1 MTVREYIG
9 ARYVPIFGRMD
20 EESIEWDN
28 TKPYEPLTIVL
39 YQGNSY
45 TSRQYV
51 PVGVPI
57 TNQEFWALT
66 GNYNAQVEAYR
77 AEVRTYDDRITAN
90 SDAIAN
96 FSQELG
102 SFEEETRQELE
113 TEAIARTAADT
124 ALGTR
129 IDNEAQTRKQADTA
143 LGTRIDNE
151 AQTRKQADTALGT
164 RIDNEMQ
171 AINDR
176 FPITTEE
183 VQDNAITYDKLSIEL
198 QNRNRSIDML
208 TDIDAY
214 IDGVNGDDKTAELG
228 NRELPFKTLDAAFK
242 ASDERGNNFR
252 FYFLKK
258 GTYTWTMRVM
268 VGAVVHIFTSNADG
282 EVIIDIDNGAP
293 NGGVFFYDTHL
304 GLYSTQAAPLRII
317 APQYMEVE
325 GGTLWCG
332 GGASAKTY
340 FDMKYLYLI
349 SGSAFLTHIEMT
361 RGYILGY
368 FGNLLFNDVIINNKE
383 DHAAFDWRCGVL
395 RCEGTSMQI
404 GRNANAGA
412 TTNAIELRS
421 CTTSL
426 NAQTGVTVQH
436 KDYNAFLYCYSG
448 ITILADAVLESFN
461 NYGKT
466 NSVVN
471 TLRISR
477 NTVIPV

>member
-151 AQTRKQADTALGT
+151 
-164 RIDNEMQ
+164 MQ

-242 ASDERGNNFR
+242 ASDER
-252 FYFLKK
+252 
-258 GTYTWTMRVM
+258 
-268 VGAVVHIFTSNADG
+268 
-282 EVIIDIDNGAP
+282 
-293 NGGVFFYDTHL
+293 
-304 GLYSTQAAPLRII
+304 
-317 APQYMEVE
+317 
-325 GGTLWCG
+325 
-332 GGASAKTY
+332 
-340 FDMKYLYLI
+340 
-349 SGSAFLTHIEMT
+349 
-361 RGYILGY
+361 
-368 FGNLLFNDVIINNKE
+368 
-383 DHAAFDWRCGVL
+383 
-395 RCEGTSMQI
+395 
-404 GRNANAGA
+404 
-412 TTNAIELRS
+412 
-421 CTTSL
+421 
-426 NAQTGVTVQH
+426 
-436 KDYNAFLYCYSG
+436 
-448 ITILADAVLESFN
+448 
-461 NYGKT
+461 
-466 NSVVN
+466 
-471 TLRISR
+471 
-477 NTVIPV
+477 